1 MTFVTIM
8 KGDSGCVLIKK
19 ADWVDLTVCS
29 KGSMDGGDSVFDFVT
44 HFSLQVGH
52 ILESRSGI
60 TSFFQMQIMGLLN

>member
-8 KGDSGCVLIKK
+8 KGDSGCILIKK

-44 HFSLQVGH
+44 HVQFT
-52 ILESRSGI
+52 SGSHPGKQGGI
-60 TSFFQMQIMGLLN
+60 YRFLPDADHGTP